1 MSRRPAQL
9 QDASPQPTQPVP
21 RGDHLARVITPRGL
35 QAPPP
40 AHASRS
46 WLDVAVAVARA
57 AVVVAVMVTAVVL
70 RDGVGA
76 RRRRRRW
83 RWRWCGRRR
92 DRHGSRVM
100 VVMVMVA
107 GHGRAWRRRRA
118 RGSRCRRRSGRF
130 LRSAAGMRGGR
141 AAACGESQRE
151 GGSGSQHGESER
163 HVRVLASV
171 LPACDHGISAMT
183 RSAAGS
189 GSAAASVAAIRS

>member
-1 MSRRPAQL
+1 MSRRPSQL
-9 QDASPQPTQPVP
+9 QDASPEPTQPVP

-35 QAPPP
+35 QAPPLADP
-40 AHASRS
+40 DDSRS

-76 RRRRRRW
+76 RRRRWR

-92 DRHGSRVM
+92 DRRRSCVM
-100 VVMVMVA
+100 VVVVMVA
-107 GHGRAWRRRRA
+107 GHGRARRCRRA
-118 RGSRCRRRSGRF
+118 RGSRCQRRSGRF
-130 LRSAAGMRGGR
+130 LRSAGVGGGR
-141 AAACGESQRE
+141 AAARGESQHE

-171 LPACDHGISAMT
+171 LPARDHGISAMT
-183 RSAAGS
+183 RSPAGS
-189 GSAAASVAAIRS
+189 GSAPAPVAASRS